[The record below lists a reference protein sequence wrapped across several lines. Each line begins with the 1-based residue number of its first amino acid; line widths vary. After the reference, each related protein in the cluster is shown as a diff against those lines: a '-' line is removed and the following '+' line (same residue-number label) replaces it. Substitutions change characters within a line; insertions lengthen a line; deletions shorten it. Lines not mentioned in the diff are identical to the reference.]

1 MDFAIP
7 DDLKDFIRL
16 VERFREKELMP
27 VEADF
32 LREGKL
38 ERGTSD
44 ELRAK
49 AREQGFW
56 ALDVPVEFGGQGMG
70 TLATCLVEEELAKF
84 AGMFSFGGSVEPVL
98 YEGNADQR
106 KRYVDSIISGEK
118 RSCFAFTEPQAGSDL
133 RGIKTSAV
141 QDGSNWVINGTKTFI
156 SGADRADFCI
166 VFARTSQELGAR
178 GITVFI
184 VDMDTPGFTLSRPIP
199 TMGDGWEP
207 YELSFVDCVVPDANR
222 LGEVNGGWALG
233 AEQLTHG
240 RVKIAAKQLGI
251 AQRCLDMA
259 IEWAKERETWG
270 KPIATRQAI
279 QWMVADSAVELD
291 AARLLVYRAAWLADE
306 KAEIHNEAFIAKL
319 YATEMSQRV
328 TDRCLQIFGGL
339 GYARELPIQ
348 SFFRQSRVWRIGH
361 GTTELNR
368 WMIARNLLGLTAGD

>member
-1 MDFAIP
+1 
-7 DDLKDFIRL
+7 
-16 VERFREKELMP
+16 MP
-27 VEADF
+27 LEADF

-38 ERGTSD
+38 ENATMD
-44 ELRAK
+44 ALQAK

-56 ALDVPVEFGGQGMG
+56 ALDVPVEFGGQGIG

-84 AGMFSFGGSVEPVL
+84 PGMFRFGGLVEPVL
-98 YEGNADQR
+98 YEGTEDQR
-106 KRYVDSIISGEK
+106 ARFVDSVVKDGK
-118 RSCFAFTEPQAGSDL
+118 VSCFAFTEPQAGSDL
-133 RGIKTSAV
+133 RGIQTKATRA
-141 QDGSNWVINGTKTFI
+141 GSDWVLNGTKTFI

-166 VFARTSQELGAR
+166 VYARTSQELGAR
-178 GITVFI
+178 GITVFV
-184 VDMDTPGFTLSRPIP
+184 VDKGTPGFTLSRPIP

-207 YELSFVDCVVPDANR
+207 YELSFVDCVVPDENR
-222 LGEVNGGWALG
+222 IGDVNGGWALG

-240 RVKIAAKQLGI
+240 RLKIAAKQLGI

-259 IEWAKERETWG
+259 IEWAKQRQTWG

-306 KAEIHNEAFIAKL
+306 KTEIHNEAFIAKL

-348 SFFRQSRVWRIGH
+348 SFYRQARVWRIGH
-361 GTTELNR
+361 GTAELNR
-368 WMIARNLLGLTAGD
+368 WMIARNLLGLSAGD